1 MQNTVTL
8 VHLKEQVQ
16 DLSACLSKFSAKI
29 ILMNIFVNQ
38 FKIMVT
44 TKYSKFSIPSIKRE
58 RYVVPTELER
68 ISSRLFSIG

>member
-8 VHLKEQVQ
+8 IHLKEQVQ
-16 DLSACLSKFSAKI
+16 NLSACLSKFSAKI

-44 TKYSKFSIPSIKRE
+44 TKYSKFSTPSIKRE
-58 RYVVPTELER
+58 RYVVQTEREI